1 MLAASLYS
9 VAAAAGTAAAQQSA
23 YGRCGG
29 KGYSG
34 PTQCVEGY
42 TCHVY
47 NDYYSQCIQGSGSAA
62 ASTGTGAS
70 YPSSNATSA
79 APAMTTA
86 PVSSAP
92 VSISSAPVNVT
103 SAAASAASSSVAA
116 ASDDDD
122 EEACDTTITLTSSS
136 LPSSSPGAPN
146 FYTGPASSASAP
158 ASTSSKVAS
167 SSAAA
172 STSSAVA
179 SSTPV
184 ASSSSAPAA
193 SSTQAATSAAISTSG
208 NAATT
213 SSSSSS
219 SGTVKYAGVNIA
231 GLDFGCSTDGT
242 CTVSGVS
249 DPGDDGISQMKHFV
263 NDDGLNAFRLP
274 VGWQYLVNDNLGGTL
289 DSSNFGTY
297 DNLMQGCLDVAEM
310 CILDIHNYARWNGQ
324 IVGQGGPTNKEFASL
339 WSQLATKY
347 ADNDKV
353 VFGVMNEP
361 HGVDIDSWADSV
373 QAAVTAIRK
382 AGATS
387 QKILLP
393 GNDWTHASMSVSDG
407 SAAALNKITNEDG
420 STDNLIF
427 DVHQYLDSDGSGTHT
442 ECTTSNADTFK
453 SFGDWLRKNNR
464 QAMLTETGGGPNADS
479 CLTDMCEQFDVLNN
493 YSDVYLGWTG
503 WAAGAFEAGY
513 EISETPS
520 GSPGSYTDQ
529 PLVKQ
534 CIVGKFTGSS

>member
-1 MLAASLYS
+1 MKASLYS

-92 VSISSAPVNVT
+92 VNVT

-158 ASTSSKVAS
+158 ASTSSMVAS

>member
-1 MLAASLYS
+1 MKASLYS

-47 NDYYSQCIQGSGSAA
+47 NDYYSQCIQGSGSSA

-70 YPSSNATSA
+70 SPSSNVTSA

-92 VSISSAPVNVT
+92 VSISSSPVNVT

-274 VGWQYLVNDNLGGTL
+274 AGWQYLVNDNLGGTL

>member
-1 MLAASLYS
+1 MKASLYS

-47 NDYYSQCIQGSGSAA
+47 NDYYSQCIEGSGSPA

-70 YPSSNATSA
+70 YPSSNVTSA

-86 PVSSAP
+86 PASSAP
-92 VSISSAPVNVT
+92 VSISSASVNVT

-167 SSAAA
+167 SSAPA

-179 SSTPV
+179 SSAPV

-213 SSSSSS
+213 SSSSSSS

-297 DNLMQGCLDVAEM
+297 DNLMQGCLGVAEM

-503 WAAGAFEAGY
+503 WAAGAFEPGY

>member
-1 MLAASLYS
+1 MKASLYS

-103 SAAASAASSSVAA
+103 SAAALAASSSVAA

-179 SSTPV
+179 SSAQV

-503 WAAGAFEAGY
+503 WAAGAFEPGY

>member
-1 MLAASLYS
+1 MKASLYS

-92 VSISSAPVNVT
+92 VNVT

-158 ASTSSKVAS
+158 ASTSSMVAS

-263 NDDGLNAFRLP
+263 N
-274 VGWQYLVNDNLGGTL
+274 
-289 DSSNFGTY
+289 
-297 DNLMQGCLDVAEM
+297 
-310 CILDIHNYARWNGQ
+310 
-324 IVGQGGPTNKEFASL
+324 
-339 WSQLATKY
+339 
-347 ADNDKV
+347 
-353 VFGVMNEP
+353 
-361 HGVDIDSWADSV
+361 
-373 QAAVTAIRK
+373 
-382 AGATS
+382 
-387 QKILLP
+387 
-393 GNDWTHASMSVSDG
+393 
-407 SAAALNKITNEDG
+407 
-420 STDNLIF
+420 
-427 DVHQYLDSDGSGTHT
+427 
-442 ECTTSNADTFK
+442 
-453 SFGDWLRKNNR
+453 
-464 QAMLTETGGGPNADS
+464 
-479 CLTDMCEQFDVLNN
+479 
-493 YSDVYLGWTG
+493 
-503 WAAGAFEAGY
+503 
-513 EISETPS
+513 
-520 GSPGSYTDQ
+520 
-529 PLVKQ
+529 
-534 CIVGKFTGSS
+534 

>member
-1 MLAASLYS
+1 MKASLYS

-47 NDYYSQCIQGSGSAA
+47 NDYYSQCIQGSGSSA

-70 YPSSNATSA
+70 SPSSNVTSA

-92 VSISSAPVNVT
+92 VSISSSPVNVT